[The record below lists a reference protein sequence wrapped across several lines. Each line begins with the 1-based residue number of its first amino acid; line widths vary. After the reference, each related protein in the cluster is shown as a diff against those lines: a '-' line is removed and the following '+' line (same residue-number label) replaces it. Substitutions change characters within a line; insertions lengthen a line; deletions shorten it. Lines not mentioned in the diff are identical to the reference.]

1 MKNRSTHTGHLKL
14 LMAVAEIGAVVLPPM
29 PAFYHMPRSIDDI
42 VNQTVGKTLDQL
54 NIEHQLFKRWDGG
67 EAKL

>member
-1 MKNRSTHTGHLKL
+1 
-14 LMAVAEIGAVVLPPM
+14 MAVAEIGAVVLPPM